1 MQIVLEEPDPQ
12 LALER
17 AHEYL
22 MDQILVA
29 ATQSGF
35 AGTQFVRSITRV
47 FRDNG
52 NECGVIAYGPFY
64 NEALRIQFIQAGAQ
78 GFFGL
83 DQSSESML
91 ELIRTSRR
99 RDFIVD
105 YDTLKLAA
113 KDATDLKI
121 PANFAMQLEKLNA
134 EQKKILRSFLKGLSD
149 TKNAQQFDIARTR
162 VTALISSLMQSGGYA
177 TRSQLAIALIRRGK

>member
-1 MQIVLEEPDPQ
+1 MAPFTNDLAAQFADEWDQTAFDP
-12 LALER
+12 
-17 AHEYL
+17 
-22 MDQILVA
+22 
-29 ATQSGF
+29 
-35 AGTQFVRSITRV
+35 
-47 FRDNG
+47 
-52 NECGVIAYGPFY
+52 
-64 NEALRIQFIQAGAQ
+64 
-78 GFFGL
+78 
-83 DQSSESML
+83 
-91 ELIRTSRR
+91 
-99 RDFIVD
+99 D